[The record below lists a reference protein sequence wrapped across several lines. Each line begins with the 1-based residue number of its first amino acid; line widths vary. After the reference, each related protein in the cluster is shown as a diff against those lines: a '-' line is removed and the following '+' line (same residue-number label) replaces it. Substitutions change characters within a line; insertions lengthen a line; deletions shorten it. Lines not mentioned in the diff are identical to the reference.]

1 MKAEAAGLVRR
12 LAAASSTLRS
22 VHFARNRGVWCRR
35 AKKDKEPFPNPLVFY
50 ILGVIP
56 PPLGFASEQNLSNIF
71 QILNTFVTCVSTEW
85 RYVAISSGAM
95 MDFQNKSEFISIIA
109 TALATGIHSVP
120 SELASRSV
128 AVFVPGRAP
137 SCLAKRS
144 AARLWPSS
152 ALRGS
157 RCPSSGSPLQ
167 LGGWYLHA
175 HGKRPDLHLFS
186 LHHVPCK
193 SGKTSVCI
201 AELYN
206 IGFLHARC
214 VSIRKFFFGNVR

>member
-1 MKAEAAGLVRR
+1 M
-12 LAAASSTLRS
+12 
-22 VHFARNRGVWCRR
+22 
-35 AKKDKEPFPNPLVFY
+35 
-50 ILGVIP
+50 
-56 PPLGFASEQNLSNIF
+56 
-71 QILNTFVTCVSTEW
+71 
-85 RYVAISSGAM
+85 AISSGAM
-95 MDFQNKSEFISIIA
+95 TDFQNKSEFISITA

-128 AVFVPGRAP
+128 VVFEPGRAP

-152 ALRGS
+152 PLRGS

-167 LGGWYLHA
+167 LGGRYLHA

-186 LHHVPCK
+186 LHHVTCK

-201 AELYN
+201 AELDNLLYSEAVLLKKMFCFDSRILKTCYSLGLN
-206 IGFLHARC
+206 SGTE
-214 VSIRKFFFGNVR
+214 